1 LRVIR
6 NPRLSDFDQINA
18 LGRWFQENSLYRHSG
33 WSDAK
38 SLHWVVTGA
47 DPESSTFML
56 VVEDGD
62 EIVGF
67 FLGNIVE
74 YFFSENLIAQDL
86 VMVFKPEHREGIGE
100 IIKKIL
106 EKFSAWAKTKNATEL
121 CVGVTSGIAGEGYE
135 KLLKAVGFNRVGSI
149 YKRT

>member
-1 LRVIR
+1 
-6 NPRLSDFDQINA
+6 
-18 LGRWFQENSLYRHSG
+18 
-33 WSDAK
+33 
-38 SLHWVVTGA
+38 
-47 DPESSTFML
+47 ML

-100 IIKKIL
+100 IIKEIL
-106 EKFSAWAKTKNATEL
+106 EKFSAWAKTKHATEL

-135 KLLKAVGFNRVGSI
+135 KLLKAVGFKQVGSI